1 MIRLDK
7 LSYIISDHKLC
18 NNVSCEI
25 KKNRLTGIVGPNGSG
40 KTTLLKQ
47 IYRVYSPTSG
57 AIYIDGKN
65 LDDYSHKESAQKLAV
80 MAQESDSSVAYSV
93 SEVVLMGRAP
103 HHNFFGRQTNEDLEI
118 MEESLKKVN
127 LYDRKDQKFYTL
139 SGGEKQR
146 TLLARALAQSTEILV
161 LDEPSNHLDIGHQ
174 YKLFEFLSHLD
185 KTIFTSVHDLNL
197 ALKFCD
203 DLIVLSK
210 GEIVAEGKPSQ
221 VLTKDLLRSVFSIDC
236 KLHHSSDGVSEYIEY
251 TSSF

>member
-7 LSYIISDHKLC
+7 LSYIISDHELC
-18 NNVSCEI
+18 KNISCEI

-47 IYRVYSPTSG
+47 IYRVYSPTGG

-65 LDDYSHKESAQKLAV
+65 LDEYSHKESAKKLAV
-80 MAQESDSSVAYSV
+80 MAQESDSGVAYSV

-103 HHNFFGRQTNEDLEI
+103 HHNFFGRQTNEDLKI

-127 LYDRKDQKFYTL
+127 LLDRKDQKFYTL

-146 TLLARALAQSTEILV
+146 ALLARALAQSTEILV

-203 DLIVLSK
+203 DLIVLFE

-221 VLTKDLLRSVFSIDC
+221 VLTGDLLRSVFSVNC
-236 KLHHSSDGVSEYIEY
+236 NLHRDSDGTTRYIEY